1 MNVDNNRMIPLISV
15 IIPVYKAEKYLRES
29 VESVLHQTYGRVEI
43 ILVDDGSPDSCPQI
57 CDAYAE
63 EDERVKVFHKV
74 NGGVSSARNMG
85 LDQAKGEYV
94 TFLDADDAL
103 KPDAMETLYFAI
115 KDHGCDISDRKSVV

>member
-63 EDERVKVFHKV
+63 EDERVKVK
-74 NGGVSSARNMG
+74 RN
-85 LDQAKGEYV
+85 
-94 TFLDADDAL
+94 
-103 KPDAMETLYFAI
+103 
-115 KDHGCDISDRKSVV
+115 